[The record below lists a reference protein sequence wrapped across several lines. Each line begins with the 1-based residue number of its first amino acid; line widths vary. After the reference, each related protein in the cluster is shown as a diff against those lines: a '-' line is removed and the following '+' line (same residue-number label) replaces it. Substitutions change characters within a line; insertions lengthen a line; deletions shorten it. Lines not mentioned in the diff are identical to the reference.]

1 MTVIK
6 NQAFHWEKVKKGGWE
21 VWIRSFCPQAPQ
33 ALTQGEGD
41 GVQLEVEARVVV
53 AITEEGN
60 SETETLKSPLNKGG
74 GTRDG
79 VGGHSQRGEAA
90 LMEW

>member
-1 MTVIK
+1 M
-6 NQAFHWEKVKKGGWE
+6 
-21 VWIRSFCPQAPQ
+21 
-33 ALTQGEGD
+33 
-41 GVQLEVEARVVV
+41 V

-60 SETETLKSPLNKGG
+60 SETEKLKSPLNKGG